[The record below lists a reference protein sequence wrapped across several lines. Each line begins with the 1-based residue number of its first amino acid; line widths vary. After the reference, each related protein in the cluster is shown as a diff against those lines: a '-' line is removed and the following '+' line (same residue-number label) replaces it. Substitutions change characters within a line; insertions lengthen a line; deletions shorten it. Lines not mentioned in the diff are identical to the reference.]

1 MKVPKTKE
9 ATPAVSTSGR
19 PVAPLSLLSANYN
32 NGPFLDA
39 FIQSVLDSTVLPEEL
54 IIVDDGSTD
63 DSMEVLRRYRHLP
76 FLKIIAFP
84 ENRGFTTAL
93 NAGLEAAAGQ
103 YVMRADPDDLLAP
116 QRIEKQFHYMEAH
129 PGVDVLGC
137 NAWYFLDT
145 PERRINRTNFPQS
158 HQAIVKTYHAGEHG
172 VLHATAVVK
181 RAVFQRYRYQK
192 ESPGEDY
199 DLFARM
205 AKDGC
210 IFHNLPEPLYMVRVH
225 GASSSSL
232 LQYDAI
238 ERTFRAR
245 DRIFGGRT
253 PGLRILLYYW
263 HILHY
268 RKYLL
273 ASNMVQRAAYLLI
286 AALLYPSKLLRRI
299 A

>member
-1 MKVPKTKE
+1 MTNQ
-9 ATPAVSTSGR
+9 
-19 PVAPLSLLSANYN
+19 APLSLLSANYN

-63 DSMEVLRRYRHLP
+63 GSMEVLRRYRHLP

-84 ENRGFTTAL
+84 ENRGFTAAL
-93 NAGLEAAAGQ
+93 NAGLEAAIGK
-103 YVMRADPDDLLAP
+103 YVMRADPDDLLMP
-116 QRIEKQFHYMEAH
+116 QRIQKQFDYMEAH
-129 PGVDVLGC
+129 PGVDVLGS

-158 HQAIVKTYHAGEHG
+158 HQAIVKTYRAGEHG
-172 VLHATAVVK
+172 VLHATAMVK
-181 RAVFQRYRYQK
+181 GAVFQRYRYQN
-192 ESPGEDY
+192 EAPGEDY

-205 AKDGC
+205 ARDGC
-210 IFHNLPEPLYMVRVH
+210 VFHNLPELLYGVRVH

-232 LQYDAI
+232 LKYEAI

-245 DRIFGGRT
+245 NRIFGGRT
-253 PGLRILLYYW
+253 PRLRILLYYR

-273 ASNMVQRAAYLLI
+273 ESNKMLRAAHLLV
-286 AALLYPSKLLRRI
+286 AVMLYPSKLLKRIFRR
-299 A
+299 